1 MYTRCPQC
9 HTTFRIQAEHI
20 KAAQGMVRCGHCQAI
35 FQSMDHLFDRVDSSG
50 GLSVFP
56 PTVSDLAPGPDLP
69 ETPPPATAGYSF
81 EPPESVDEQPLQEPP
96 LAPAGEFLPEQLASL
111 EALFAD
117 KEHKHIET
125 EQVRPEMFPS
135 EPDHQPPASEPRG
148 FHFEPPEPEFEH
160 EHTETITPSDDKV
173 LLSHA
178 DSAHSPARQENPV
191 AAFAAALSETKAPFP
206 TESIPTRDATRDATQ
221 TLRPWLDNLITLTW
235 SVGSLAL
242 ISLIILQFGY
252 FERNKLARD
261 PTLRPALEAMC
272 VQFGCTLP
280 LREDMSKLEIRDRDV
295 RTHPSVPN
303 ALMISALIVNNA
315 DFVQPYPELEITF
328 SSMSDKIVGT
338 RRFHTSEFL
347 KGVNLRQGFAPKQK
361 VTAVLEILDPGPNA
375 VNYNF
380 ELKAGE
386 NLVVKK

>member
-9 HTTFRIQAEHI
+9 HTTFRIQADHI

-56 PTVSDLAPGPDLP
+56 PTVSDHAPRPDLP
-69 ETPPPATAGYSF
+69 EPSPPTTAGYSF
-81 EPPESVDEQPLQEPP
+81 EPPESMEEQPPQEPP
-96 LAPAGEFLPEQLASL
+96 LTPADDFLPEQLASL
-111 EALFAD
+111 EALFAN
-117 KEHKHIET
+117 KEQAKIES
-125 EQVRPEMFPS
+125 EQVQS
-135 EPDHQPPASEPRG
+135 EIFQSAPDHQPPVSEPKG
-148 FHFEPPEPEFEH
+148 FHFEPQEPESEH
-160 EHTETITPSDDKV
+160 EHAEAITPTDDKV
-173 LLSHA
+173 SLSHS
-178 DSAHSPARQENPV
+178 DKLHTPARQENPA
-191 AAFAAALSETKAPFP
+191 AAFAAALSEIKTP
-206 TESIPTRDATRDATQ
+206 TPVETSPTPYFTPTRQ
-221 TLRPWLDNLITLTW
+221 PWLDNLITLAW

-242 ISLIILQFGY
+242 ISLLILQFGY

-295 RTHPSVPN
+295 RTHPSIPN

-328 SSMSDKIVGT
+328 SSMSDKVVGT

-347 KGVNLRQGFAPKQK
+347 KGINPRQGFAPQQK
-361 VTAVLEILDPGPNA
+361 VTAVLEILDPGPTA

-380 ELKAGE
+380 ALKAGD